1 MGNIMCEVGG
11 GTLYIQWWL
20 YGSCYYGMWQWN
32 NGYSEIWGTDLKAQ
46 CDFLRNT
53 IEYELNV
60 FGFVYQSG
68 FKYEDFCQL
77 QNAGAAAKAF
87 AACYERCASGSYGI
101 RQNNAIMAYNYFV
114 S

>member
-1 MGNIMCEVGG
+1 MCEVGG

-20 YGSCYYGMWQWN
+20 YGSYYYGMCQWSK
-32 NGYSEIWGTDLKAQ
+32 GYSEIWGADLKAQ

-77 QNAGAAAKAF
+77 
-87 AACYERCASGSYGI
+87 
-101 RQNNAIMAYNYFV
+101 
-114 S
+114 